1 MQPKISIIIPVKNG
15 ISTIEA
21 CLSEIF
27 KQTLISDT
35 EVIIIDS
42 GSTDST
48 LEIVK
53 KYPIILHQIPP
64 EEFGH
69 GKTRNLGVSIA
80 KGEFVV
86 MTVQDARPSSDTW
99 LETMLQH
106 FEDSEVAGV
115 CGQQVVP
122 HEKNKNPVE
131 WFRPVSKPGFNVKHF
146 PSGTFSELS
155 NYEQWKNCRWDDVN
169 AMYRKS
175 VLEKIQF
182 ADVAFG
188 EDMIWARDAL
198 KAGQKIVYD
207 SRSQVC
213 HYHHYTKKSAIAARL
228 TQTYHFTYLTFN
240 YLRPNPFTWH
250 YILKNQY
257 LCLRYKTKPYWWFYN
272 FKLNWISRQTVKNF
286 VKTQKQLSLK
296 D

>member
-86 MTVQDARPSSDTW
+86 MTVQDARPSSD
-99 LETMLQH
+99 M
-106 FEDSEVAGV
+106 A
-115 CGQQVVP
+115 
-122 HEKNKNPVE
+122 
-131 WFRPVSKPGFNVKHF
+131 
-146 PSGTFSELS
+146 
-155 NYEQWKNCRWDDVN
+155 
-169 AMYRKS
+169 
-175 VLEKIQF
+175 
-182 ADVAFG
+182 
-188 EDMIWARDAL
+188 
-198 KAGQKIVYD
+198 
-207 SRSQVC
+207 
-213 HYHHYTKKSAIAARL
+213 
-228 TQTYHFTYLTFN
+228 
-240 YLRPNPFTWH
+240 
-250 YILKNQY
+250 
-257 LCLRYKTKPYWWFYN
+257 
-272 FKLNWISRQTVKNF
+272 
-286 VKTQKQLSLK
+286 
-296 D
+296 